1 MEKRINAAPIKE
13 AAYFI
18 RKMSAD
24 EKVKEKAR
32 AEVQKK

>member
-1 MEKRINAAPIKE
+1 MEKRTNVAPIKE

-32 AEVQKK
+32 VEVQKK

>member
-1 MEKRINAAPIKE
+1 MEERTNAAPIKE
-13 AAYFI
+13 AVYFI

-32 AEVQKK
+32 AEVQRK